1 MNFTFAQVFLA
12 ALCFYFLVHSLTC
25 LAEIVHLKRTEKN
38 VPEVLREKITPSE
51 HLKAARYDVARTKLN
66 WAEVTLTTALI
77 LFLTTGNGINFI
89 SDYLMNTVGDQ
100 FAFHWM
106 LPTAIGVIFVL
117 IDLPFCW
124 YKEFRLKEA
133 FGYTRQEPRL
143 WFKHYLLVTIL
154 GCITILPLL
163 WIVLFLWRG
172 SGSAWWLTGWAIFS
186 VYLIFPLN
194 LARRLQYFFTPSRA
208 RPIKDETLTAALAKL
223 EDKTGL
229 SIGSVRITRAA
240 DNEELPPTFA
250 FGHRQNVLVFIRD
263 DVYHRLSTSSLQA
276 VVAHALARNLSHL
289 YFQAWLICSATALA
303 VFAFM
308 AWLAPQS
315 WFLDEIGLRVYGPGP
330 YYGSLLTF
338 AIVALPVLFF
348 PFRLLLSGFLRS
360 LIFRADAY
368 ALRHTSL
375 KRLTQALIDLTP
387 APMRHSSLTLSF
399 FDLLFSHEPSLM
411 TRITRIT
418 DIHEKM
424 ESDKARELAQQ
435 QKLQILHQTENARAA
450 LKLRENRDRLIAEQA
465 RDVKAQFERRRFERE
480 LVKNAREAYLKKG
493 ASLPAAMETYHDPKE
508 TQALAALAQ
517 DNSTHRMYGQSLWT
531 GLKDIITRIRVY
543 LRSLKN
549 KQASHEAQPADFV
562 QPQVSQTTSASAQPE
577 QPSALPEDTQQ
588 TNSVETTD
596 SVPQVTV
603 PDDTSETSDK
613 KLIFVVET
621 TEEPLALS
629 EKTQIED
636 SAEVTEK
643 PQAQDVTLI
652 REASST
658 QTESEKTLAVEEHFP
673 SNESTDEFA
682 HSRLTEAADTH
693 ERAPLN
699 EDIEKETTQ
708 AAEST
713 NERPSEPTIDIEHD
727 APNSVASSDP
737 IEGVVVT
744 TQAIEKPTRR
754 RKAIKTVAKRHK
766 KLYEEKQ
773 L

>member
-1 MNFTFAQVFLA
+1 MNFTFAQIFLA

-25 LAEIVHLKRTEKN
+25 LAEIVHLKRTENK
-38 VPEVLREKITPSE
+38 VPEVLRSKITPAE

-66 WAEVTLTTALI
+66 WAEVTFTTAVI
-77 LFLTTGNGINFI
+77 FFLTTGDGINTI
-89 SDYLMNTVGDQ
+89 SDYLMSTVGDQ

-106 LPTAIGVIFVL
+106 LPTTVGVIFVL

-124 YKEFRLKEA
+124 YKEFRLREA

-154 GCITILPLL
+154 GCVTILPLL

-172 SGSAWWLTGWAIFS
+172 TGSAWWLAGWAIFS

-194 LARRLQYFFTPSRA
+194 LARRLQYFFTPTRA
-208 RPIKDETLTAALAKL
+208 RPIKDEALINSLAQL

-240 DNEELPPTFA
+240 DNEELPPSFA

-263 DVYHRLSTSSLQA
+263 DVYQRLSTTSLQA
-276 VVAHALARNLSHL
+276 VVAHALARNLSHM

-348 PFRLLLSGFLRS
+348 PFRLMLSGFLRS

-387 APMRHSSLTLSF
+387 VPMRHSSLTLSF

-418 DIHEKM
+418 SIHDRM
-424 ESDKARELAQQ
+424 VSDKAKELAQQ
-435 QKLQILHQTENARAA
+435 QQLQIRHQTENARAA
-450 LKLRENRDRLIAEQA
+450 LRLRESRDRLIAAQTQ
-465 RDVKAQFERRRFERE
+465 DVKAQFERRRFERE
-480 LVKNAREAYLKKG
+480 LVKNARTNYLEKG
-493 ASLPAAMETYHDPKE
+493 APLPAAMIAYHDPKE
-508 TQALAALAQ
+508 AEALAALAQ

-531 GLKDIITRIRVY
+531 GLKDIIRRTRAY

-549 KQASHEAQPADFV
+549 KQSDNPVNSVNNEHTQEN
-562 QPQVSQTTSASAQPE
+562 QTETYPTAPVNTQPE
-577 QPSALPEDTQQ
+577 QADAQTKANEQPEQVELTQVTQDIEQDNTETAKTDSPQAVEHTSQSSEPVNEVKTEDVFESTATQENNASLNSELPSEQ
-588 TNSVETTD
+588 TTVREESSNLIETTTVQVD
-596 SVPQVTV
+596 ADTRTSDATNDQELEEKAEEAAKESHPSLSSETQDKVKPLITIEHDEPVTV
-603 PDDTSETSDK
+603 PP
-613 KLIFVVET
+613 
-621 TEEPLALS
+621 TEPVS
-629 EKTQIED
+629 
-636 SAEVTEK
+636 
-643 PQAQDVTLI
+643 
-652 REASST
+652 
-658 QTESEKTLAVEEHFP
+658 
-673 SNESTDEFA
+673 
-682 HSRLTEAADTH
+682 
-693 ERAPLN
+693 
-699 EDIEKETTQ
+699 
-708 AAEST
+708 
-713 NERPSEPTIDIEHD
+713 
-727 APNSVASSDP
+727 
-737 IEGVVVT
+737 GVVMT
-744 TQAIEKPTRR
+744 TDAIEKPARR

-773 L
+773 S

>member
-38 VPEVLREKITPSE
+38 VPEVLREKITPAE

-77 LFLTTGNGINFI
+77 LFLTAGNGINFI

-106 LPTAIGVIFVL
+106 LPAAIGVIFVF

-124 YKEFRLKEA
+124 YKEFRLREA

-208 RPIKDETLTAALAKL
+208 RPVKDEALTAALAQL
-223 EDKTGL
+223 ENKTGL

-240 DNEELPPTFA
+240 DNEELPPAFA

-263 DVYHRLSTSSLQA
+263 DVYHHLSTSSLQA

-348 PFRLLLSGFLRS
+348 PFRLLLSSFLRS

-424 ESDKARELAQQ
+424 QSDKARELAQQ

-480 LVKNAREAYLKKG
+480 LVKSAREAYLEKG

-531 GLKDIITRIRVY
+531 GLKDIITRIRTY

-549 KQASHEAQPADFV
+549 KPASHEAQPADFM
-562 QPQVSQTTSASAQPE
+562 QSQAPQSQVTQTTSTSAQLE
-577 QPSALPEDTQQ
+577 QPEVFPEDTQQ
-588 TNSVETTD
+588 TNLVETTQ
-596 SVPQVTV
+596 STPQVAV
-603 PDDTSETSDK
+603 SDDTSETSDK
-613 KLIFVVET
+613 KLNLIVET
-621 TEEPLALS
+621 TEES
-629 EKTQIED
+629 QT
-636 SAEVTEK
+636 
-643 PQAQDVTLI
+643 QDVTPI
-652 REASST
+652 REVSNTLAK
-658 QTESEKTLAVEEHFP
+658 SEKTLTVEEHSP
-673 SNESTDEFA
+673 SNESTSTDEFA
-682 HSRLTEAADTH
+682 HSRLTEAGDTH
-693 ERAPLN
+693 ETAPRN
-699 EDIEKETTQ
+699 ENIEKEPTQ
-708 AAEST
+708 AVDST
-713 NERPSEPTIDIEHD
+713 NERSSEPTIDFEHD
-727 APNSVASSDP
+727 APISVASTEP
-737 IEGVVVT
+737 IESIVVT
-744 TQAIEKPTRR
+744 TQAIDKPTRR

-766 KLYEEKQ
+766 KLYEGKQ
-773 L
+773 S

>member
-1 MNFTFAQVFLA
+1 MNFTFAQIFLA

-25 LAEIVHLKRTEKN
+25 LAEIVHLKRTENK
-38 VPEVLREKITPSE
+38 VPEVLRSKITPAE

-66 WAEVTLTTALI
+66 WAEVTFTTAVI
-77 LFLTTGNGINFI
+77 FFLTTGDGINTI
-89 SDYLMNTVGDQ
+89 SDYLMSTVGDQ

-106 LPTAIGVIFVL
+106 LPATVGVIFVL

-124 YKEFRLKEA
+124 YKEFRLREA

-154 GCITILPLL
+154 GCVTILPLL

-172 SGSAWWLTGWAIFS
+172 TGSAWWLAGWAIFS

-194 LARRLQYFFTPSRA
+194 LARRLQYFFTPTRA
-208 RPIKDETLTAALAKL
+208 RPIKDEALINSLAQL

-240 DNEELPPTFA
+240 DNEELPPSFA

-263 DVYHRLSTSSLQA
+263 DVYQRLSTTSLQA
-276 VVAHALARNLSHL
+276 VVAHALARNLSHM

-348 PFRLLLSGFLRS
+348 PFRLMLSGFLRS

-387 APMRHSSLTLSF
+387 VPMRHSSLTLSF

-418 DIHEKM
+418 SIHDRM
-424 ESDKARELAQQ
+424 VSDKAKELAQQ
-435 QKLQILHQTENARAA
+435 QQLQIRHQTENARAA
-450 LKLRENRDRLIAEQA
+450 LRLRESRDRLITAQTQ
-465 RDVKAQFERRRFERE
+465 DVKAQFERRRFERE
-480 LVKNAREAYLKKG
+480 LVKNARTNYLEKG
-493 ASLPAAMETYHDPKE
+493 APLPAAMIAYHDPKE
-508 TQALAALAQ
+508 AEALAALAQ

-531 GLKDIITRIRVY
+531 GLKDIIRRTRAY

-549 KQASHEAQPADFV
+549 KQSDNPVNPVNNEHTQEN
-562 QPQVSQTTSASAQPE
+562 QTGTYPTAPVNTQPE
-577 QPSALPEDTQQ
+577 QADAQTKANEQPEQVELTQVTQDIEQDNTETAKTDSPQAVEHTSQSSEPVNEVKTEDVFESTATQENNASLNSELPSEQ
-588 TNSVETTD
+588 TTAREESSNLIETTTVQVD
-596 SVPQVTV
+596 ADTRTSDATNDQELEEKAEEAAKESHPSLSSETQDKVKPLITIEHDEPVTV
-603 PDDTSETSDK
+603 PP
-613 KLIFVVET
+613 
-621 TEEPLALS
+621 TEPVS
-629 EKTQIED
+629 
-636 SAEVTEK
+636 
-643 PQAQDVTLI
+643 
-652 REASST
+652 
-658 QTESEKTLAVEEHFP
+658 
-673 SNESTDEFA
+673 
-682 HSRLTEAADTH
+682 
-693 ERAPLN
+693 
-699 EDIEKETTQ
+699 
-708 AAEST
+708 
-713 NERPSEPTIDIEHD
+713 
-727 APNSVASSDP
+727 
-737 IEGVVVT
+737 GVVMT
-744 TQAIEKPTRR
+744 TDAIEKPARR

-773 L
+773 S